1 MLTVE
6 TARAAEVRNSFQ
18 EASLLVPITMRLVLA
33 EVVEEFGGEWGNDFH
48 GVSMML
54 ARIGVHSLVVTEQ
67 VMEMIK
73 AGKRGVWGIGEKSRF
88 EAMVERVVGKS
99 GSETEIEYWRTRLI
113 GLAMKTTVMA
123 MVGGSR
129 AEYERQLVLLKFMQK
144 EPEVLAELLGQLG
157 VSLSRGERDRL
168 TELLK
173 KVDLDS

>member
-54 ARIGVHSLVVTEQ
+54 AKIGVHSLVVTEQ

-73 AGKRGVWGIGEKSRF
+73 AGRRSVWEVDGKSRF
-88 EAMVERVVGKS
+88 EVMVERLVQKS

-113 GLAMKTTVMA
+113 GLAMKTTVLA
-123 MVGGSR
+123 MVGGAR
-129 AEYERQLVLLKFMQK
+129 EEYKKQLLLVKFMQQ
-144 EPEVLAELLGQLG
+144 ESEVLAELLGQLG
-157 VSLSRGERDRL
+157 VSLSGGERDRL
-168 TELLK
+168 IELLK

>member
-6 TARAAEVRNSFQ
+6 TARTTEIRKSFQ
-18 EASLLVPITMRLVLA
+18 EASLLVPVTMRLVLGEEA
-33 EVVEEFGGEWGNDFH
+33 EEFDEWGDDFH
-48 GVSMML
+48 WVSMML
-54 ARIGVHSLVVTEQ
+54 AKIGVNSLVVTEQ

-73 AGKRGVWGIGEKSRF
+73 AGKRGVWGINGKSRF
-88 EAMVERVVGKS
+88 EAMIERVVGKS
-99 GSETEIEYWRTRLI
+99 GSETEIEYWRTHLI

-123 MVGGSR
+123 MVGGAR
-129 AEYERQLVLLKFMQK
+129 EEYKKQLMLLKFVQK

>member
-1 MLTVE
+1 M
-6 TARAAEVRNSFQ
+6 
-18 EASLLVPITMRLVLA
+18 LVPITMRLVLH
-33 EVVEEFGGEWGNDFH
+33 EEVEEFDEWGNNFH
-48 GVSMML
+48 WVDMML
-54 ARIGVHSLVVTEQ
+54 AKIGVNSLVVTEQ

-73 AGKRGVWGIGEKSRF
+73 AGRRGVWGLNGESRF

-99 GSETEIEYWRTRLI
+99 VSEKEIEYWRTRLI

-123 MVGGSR
+123 MVAGSR
-129 AEYERQLVLLKFMQK
+129 EEYGEQLMLLKFMQR

-157 VSLSRGERDRL
+157 VSLSREERDRL

>member
-6 TARAAEVRNSFQ
+6 TARTTEIRNSFA
-18 EASLLVPITMRLVLA
+18 EAALLVPITMRLVL
-33 EVVEEFGGEWGNDFH
+33 VEEAEEFDEWGNDFH

-54 ARIGVHSLVVTEQ
+54 AKIGVNSLVATEQ

>member
-6 TARAAEVRNSFQ
+6 TARTTEIRNSFA
-18 EASLLVPITMRLVLA
+18 EAALLVPITMRLVL
-33 EVVEEFGGEWGNDFH
+33 VEEAGEFDEWGNDFH
-48 GVSMML
+48 WVSMML
-54 ARIGVHSLVVTEQ
+54 AKIGVNSLVATEQ

>member
-1 MLTVE
+1 MGE
-6 TARAAEVRNSFQ
+6 
-18 EASLLVPITMRLVLA
+18 EA
-33 EVVEEFGGEWGNDFH
+33 EEFDEWGNDFH
-48 GVSMML
+48 WVSIML
-54 ARIGVHSLVVTEQ
+54 AEIGVNSLVATEQ

-73 AGKRGVWGIGEKSRF
+73 AGKRGVWGVDGKSRF
-88 EAMVERVVGKS
+88 EAMVERVVVKS
-99 GSETEIEYWRTRLI
+99 GSEAEIEYWRTHLI

-123 MVGGSR
+123 MVGGAR
-129 AEYERQLVLLKFMQK
+129 EEYKKQLTVLKFVQQ